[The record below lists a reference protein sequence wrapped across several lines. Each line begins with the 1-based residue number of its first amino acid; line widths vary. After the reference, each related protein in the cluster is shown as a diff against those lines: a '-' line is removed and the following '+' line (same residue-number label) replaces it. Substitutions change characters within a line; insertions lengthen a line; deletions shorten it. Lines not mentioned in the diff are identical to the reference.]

1 MAGEPQPA
9 PYEPPK
15 IERRDAVGRP
25 LVGEIGSPLP
35 GREGRSA
42 LRFASRPRSRRKGPG
57 TLVCAGRGRHR
68 RM

>member
-35 GREGRSA
+35 G
-42 LRFASRPRSRRKGPG
+42 
-57 TLVCAGRGRHR
+57 AGG
-68 RM
+68 